1 MDYTK
6 FSNYCVRWT
15 LTVLMSLCFYIP
27 LSAQTP
33 GWTVNPHDFQY
44 HMSVYATLQ
53 ISDETVS
60 NTDRYELGAFVG
72 DECRGIAVADS
83 SQGHHWLYLRIWSN
97 STSDE
102 KITLKIYDKEAEKTI
117 DVTETFDFEHLGLI
131 GEPSSPKMLTPLT
144 FIPGDVNGDGQVM
157 VNDVVLAINAV
168 LGQASEDFVSA
179 AADING
185 DGQIMVN
192 DVVLMINIVLGVSPS
207 ASSVR
212 SIIDKGITND
222 VQMP

>member
-1 MDYTK
+1 
-6 FSNYCVRWT
+6 
-15 LTVLMSLCFYIP
+15 
-27 LSAQTP
+27 
-33 GWTVNPHDFQY
+33 
-44 HMSVYATLQ
+44 
-53 ISDETVS
+53 
-60 NTDRYELGAFVG
+60 
-72 DECRGIAVADS
+72 
-83 SQGHHWLYLRIWSN
+83 
-97 STSDE
+97 
-102 KITLKIYDKEAEKTI
+102 
-117 DVTETFDFEHLGLI
+117 
-131 GEPSSPKMLTPLT
+131 
-144 FIPGDVNGDGQVM
+144 VNGDGQVM

-212 SIIDKGITND
+212 GIIEKGITND